1 MMSRSCSPEMMK
13 RGGKKRKSKK
23 AAVQQQVVNVKV
35 KVGDTVQLMR
45 GQAPQQRIPMGN
57 FRLLQGVGAKFA
69 SEPFVLKS
77 DSYGIAPA
85 STAPMYD
92 YPVKVGGG
100 AQYNANQ
107 QDDVRII
114 TNPKGI
120 EPQLQQSKKL
130 VPAVDMYADRR
141 VNYDYLRKTAFEG
154 ETPSANQQPVANSSR
169 AVASQ
174 PSTGWLMTHDPR
186 MRAAPSTLGAVLGAA
201 EAAAKAASASSSS
214 LFNEDEPDLPEV
226 ERDPLDRTGLPPV
239 AGELYGPMVAG
250 LDYTGVPY
258 KVNKEGRKIYLRNS
272 GKRPGMRRDGSVF

>member
-23 AAVQQQVVNVKV
+23 AAAQQQVVNVKV

-45 GQAPQQRIPMGN
+45 GQAPQQRMPMGN

-100 AQYNANQ
+100 AQYNANK
-107 QDDVRII
+107 QDDIRQD
-114 TNPKGI
+114 TNPMGI
-120 EPQLQQSKKL
+120 SPQLQPSKKF
-130 VPAVDMYADRR
+130 VAAVDMYADRR
-141 VNYDYLRKTAFEG
+141 VNYDYMRKTAFEG
-154 ETPSANQQPVANSSR
+154 VTPSADQQPVANSSR

-174 PSTGWLMTHDPR
+174 PSAGWVMTHAPVSS
-186 MRAAPSTLGAVLGAA
+186 AAQ
-201 EAAAKAASASSSS
+201 AASAASSSSPS
-214 LFNEDEPDLPEV
+214 LFNEDEPDLPGE
-226 ERDPLDRTGLPPV
+226 EKDPLDRTGLPAV
-239 AGELYGPMVAG
+239 AGELYGPNIAG
-250 LDYTGVPY
+250 KDYTGAPY
-258 KVNKEGRKIYLRNS
+258 KVNKDGNKIYLRGS
-272 GKRPGMRRDGSVF
+272 GKKPPGMRRGGSVF

>member
-23 AAVQQQVVNVKV
+23 AAAQQQIVNVKV

-85 STAPMYD
+85 STAPMYN

-130 VPAVDMYADRR
+130 VPAIDMYADRR
-141 VNYDYLRKTAFEG
+141 VNYDYMRKTAFEG
-154 ETPSANQQPVANSSR
+154 EHPSENQQPIANSSR

-174 PSTGWLMTHDPR
+174 PSTGWLMTHAPVWP
-186 MRAAPSTLGAVLGAA
+186 APSTLGAVLAAA
-201 EAAAKAASASSSS
+201 EAASAKAASSSSSS
-214 LFNEDEPDLPEV
+214 LFTEEEPDLPEI
-226 ERDPLDRTGLPPV
+226 EKDPLDRTGLPPV
-239 AGELYGPMVAG
+239 PGERYVPGVAG
-250 LDYTGVPY
+250 RDYTGVPY
-258 KVNKEGRKIYLRNS
+258 RVISRGRKVYLQE
-272 GKRPGMRRDGSVF
+272 K

>member
-23 AAVQQQVVNVKV
+23 AAAQQQVVNVKV

-45 GQAPQQRIPMGN
+45 GQAPQQRMAMGN

-141 VNYDYLRKTAFEG
+141 VNYDYMKQTPFEG
-154 ETPSANQQPVANSSR
+154 ETPSENQQPIANSSR

-174 PSTGWLMTHDPR
+174 PSAGWVMTHAPVSS
-186 MRAAPSTLGAVLGAA
+186 AAQ
-201 EAAAKAASASSSS
+201 AASSSSSS

-226 ERDPLDRTGLPPV
+226 EKDPLDRTGRRSP
-239 AGELYGPMVAG
+239 GEKYGPNIG
-250 LDYTGVPY
+250 GRDYTGAPY
-258 KVNKEGRKIYLRNS
+258 IVNKEGNKIYLRGS
-272 GKRPGMRRDGSVF
+272 GKQLAMRRGGGVF